1 MEALEDKTEP
11 YELKSFSRKLNPDHI
26 KDRMIMRHLKR
37 RKNNSLLDFD
47 KPTKVQKML
56 GHAMNKDILL
66 SSPGVGTYL
75 VLSFVAILAAS
86 IIIYLNT

>member
-1 MEALEDKTEP
+1 MEALEDNTEP

-47 KPTKVQKML
+47 KPKKS
-56 GHAMNKDILL
+56 KKCW
-66 SSPGVGTYL
+66 GTP
-75 VLSFVAILAAS
+75 
-86 IIIYLNT
+86 

>member
-47 KPTKVQKML
+47 EPK
-56 GHAMNKDILL
+56 
-66 SSPGVGTYL
+66 SPKKCWGTP
-75 VLSFVAILAAS
+75 
-86 IIIYLNT
+86 

>member
-1 MEALEDKTEP
+1 MEFSNSLRRLAMEALEDKTEP

-26 KDRMIMRHLKR
+26 K
-37 RKNNSLLDFD
+37 
-47 KPTKVQKML
+47 
-56 GHAMNKDILL
+56 AMNKDILL

-75 VLSFVAILAAS
+75 ILSFVAILAAS